1 MGHFPQ
7 GSSIRQLTHY
17 GQCIANKQ
25 LQLYDYHDAELN
37 LKKYGQENPPNV
49 DLLGLQKVPIAM
61 FSGKYDRI
69 VKVDENQEFADI
81 IPTVIKHKQLNFDHL
96 SFLIGKDM
104 TYMIE
109 VLNLLQEYNPLNFDI
124 DEAMTND
131 VQALL
136 DGEEMFSKYTNQMS
150 NTQQVDVLER
160 LIDME
165 N

>member
-1 MGHFPQ
+1 
-7 GSSIRQLTHY
+7 
-17 GQCIANKQ
+17 
-25 LQLYDYHDAELN
+25 
-37 LKKYGQENPPNV
+37 
-49 DLLGLQKVPIAM
+49 M

-69 VKVDENQEFADI
+69 VKVEENQEFADI

-131 VQALL
+131 V
-136 DGEEMFSKYTNQMS
+136 
-150 NTQQVDVLER
+150 
-160 LIDME
+160 
-165 N
+165 